1 MALLVI
7 FAPTFLYEGLFFY
20 LAKTKMVLYFSFL
33 KAKELYLH
41 LQEPILQLLEMIV
54 IDGRA
59 RELALSASRP
69 VQNLEECLA
78 MNSGSEESK
87 RTIECTSQGTCLASN
102 IYYLFVHFLFG

>member
-1 MALLVI
+1 MALLII
-7 FAPTFLYEGLFFY
+7 FAPTFLYEGLCFY
-20 LAKTKMVLYFSFL
+20 LAKAKIVLYFSFL

-41 LQEPILQLLEMIV
+41 WQEPILQLLETIV

-59 RELALSASRP
+59 RELALSARP